1 VKCDLGV
8 SCLSERTLGDNRDMT
23 ATLCGEESKEGK
35 ARTDSR
41 GGKEIIGQSVD
52 VSTDLGRHSRAP
64 MATCVQ
70 ISLHCLSSA
79 VN

>member
-1 VKCDLGV
+1 MIWAFPACQNAPW
-8 SCLSERTLGDNRDMT
+8 EIIEMMT

-35 ARTDSR
+35 AHTDSR
-41 GGKEIIGQSVD
+41 GGKEIIGESVD
-52 VSTDLGRHSRAP
+52 VSIDLGRHSRAP